1 MKKKMIVFAL
11 AFCLVLSNGMLVFA
25 AENDDISSSES
36 NTGANEQILM
46 MTEGEGEETGSFTT
60 EAGIAAYEAYTTYEE
75 AVAEKS
81 LEKMQTA
88 KSLLESAT
96 DTLDQGGD
104 EAFFEDVEMLFTLLP
119 IGEGDDDAFNAVTE
133 FYYMLGYKVDDFL
146 MLAEAYE
153 AYLEEPSAENCE
165 AFFAATNELV
175 TKRAELDE
183 TLFTP
188 FYGKS
193 LEDVMEE
200 ASEILNEFYDS
211 EYTNAKKVANAY
223 NGLKNT
229 FLYGGDGVIQQAVE
243 KFPETLELL
252 KAMTDE
258 ELEELAGYLG
268 VASGKEAYEMVCV
281 RWESVQ
287 AFMEF
292 PALYAAYK
300 ESGSA
305 EDAENLIACYE
316 RIGEDFTK
324 ELLLDKYEDLES
336 VMAAA
341 GEDVKLAEESETE
354 ESKPVQS
361 TEECESA
368 PETGDENTLF
378 LFAALFAVA
387 AAALAAVRKSRA

>member
-300 ESGSA
+300 ESGST

-387 AAALAAVRKSRA
+387 AAALAAVHKSRA